1 MKFFQYSG
9 NCHHDKVLKTS
20 AHPSI
25 SLVVVLLVT
34 ILIIPSFASAEVRKG
49 YYPSGELKVERNYIN
64 DKQEGVARIYYEN
77 GQYIYIDTYKNDK
90 KINRKAYTEEGQLEF
105 DQDYPQ

>member
-1 MKFFQYSG
+1 MKFFQYSS
-9 NCHHDKVLKTS
+9 NCHLNKVLKTS

-49 YYPSGELKVERNYIN
+49 YYPSGELKVERNYKN
-64 DKQEGVARIYYEN
+64 GKSEGITKLYYESGELSGEMIFKN
-77 GQYIYIDTYKNDK
+77 GKTMCSKDYNESG
-90 KINRKAYTEEGQLEF
+90 NEGSENK
-105 DQDYPQ
+105 